1 MAEGG
6 EEDLP
11 RDAKI
16 VKTLLKSMGVEDY
29 EPRVVHQFL
38 ELWYRYV
45 VDVLTDAQV
54 YSEHAGKASIDSD
67 DIKLAIQS
75 KVNFSFSQP
84 PPREEVLEAE
94 FWDSGV
100 EIFIFM
106 EKRLLLTSG
115 SSCSMDS
122 NWSNNNLLHPDMLL
136 LLYLVFPGMLKVP
149 PNIMFGNL
157 VVQLDDSAHAIS
169 YLTNYIMILNEIVSL
184 LGLVLLELARNRN
197 KIPLPKS
204 IAGTGVPLPPEQDT
218 LINPNYQLAITK
230 RRQTSQPEE
239 TEEDEESA
247 DPNPTP
253 SQNPSVSHEKTD
265 VPQGTPQ
272 RVSFP
277 LGAKRPR

>member
-16 VKTLLKSMGVEDY
+16 VKTLLKSMGVDDY

-45 VDVLTDAQV
+45 VDVLSDAQV

-84 PPREEVLEAE
+84 PPRE
-94 FWDSGV
+94 
-100 EIFIFM
+100 
-106 EKRLLLTSG
+106 
-115 SSCSMDS
+115 
-122 NWSNNNLLHPDMLL
+122 
-136 LLYLVFPGMLKVP
+136 
-149 PNIMFGNL
+149 
-157 VVQLDDSAHAIS
+157 
-169 YLTNYIMILNEIVSL
+169 
-184 LGLVLLELARNRN
+184 VLLELARNRN

-204 IAGTGVPLPPEQDT
+204 IAGPGVPLPPEQDT
-218 LINPNYQLAITK
+218 LINPNYQLAIAK
-230 RRQTSQPEE
+230 KQISQPEE

-247 DPNPTP
+247 DPNPAP
-253 SQNPSVSHEKTD
+253 NQNPSLPHEKAD
-265 VPQGTPQ
+265 MPQGTPQ

>member
-16 VKTLLKSMGVEDY
+16 VKTLLKSMGVDDY

-84 PPREEVLEAE
+84 PPRE
-94 FWDSGV
+94 
-100 EIFIFM
+100 
-106 EKRLLLTSG
+106 
-115 SSCSMDS
+115 
-122 NWSNNNLLHPDMLL
+122 
-136 LLYLVFPGMLKVP
+136 
-149 PNIMFGNL
+149 
-157 VVQLDDSAHAIS
+157 
-169 YLTNYIMILNEIVSL
+169 
-184 LGLVLLELARNRN
+184 VLLELARNRN

-204 IAGTGVPLPPEQDT
+204 IAGPGVPLPPDQDT
-218 LINPNYQLAITK
+218 LINPNYQLAIAK
-230 RRQTSQPEE
+230 KQISQPEE
-239 TEEDEESA
+239 TEEDEEST
-247 DPNPTP
+247 DPNPGP
-253 SQNPSVSHEKTD
+253 SQNSSLSHEKAD